1 MAMTSSILFLD
12 RFFDCFTGLPGALL
26 DAAHQ
31 FVLLAVEELQVII
44 REIGPLL
51 FQLTF
56 GNVPVAFDFE
66 FIHSVLSFV
75 VDGDVFTINCLA
87 GYAINLSFSMG

>member
-1 MAMTSSILFLD
+1 MAITSSILFLD

-51 FQLTF
+51 FQLAL
-56 GNVPVAFDFE
+56 GNVPVKRHLDF
-66 FIHSVLSFV
+66 FGMHVAL
-75 VDGDVFTINCLA
+75 
-87 GYAINLSFSMG
+87 